1 MLTCENKK
9 TVNAEPVYDDQL
21 TEGLLTYTFAIRGEE
36 AADVTI
42 QAVRCYQ
49 TGSFQTITLPSPS
62 GSVTLLLDGD
72 RTGDNTFTVTAASSG
87 GESYTFIFSI
97 PYKHRGENKVK
108 IQTNLHDGDTVTNGQ
123 EVNLT
128 VEAWT
133 EDAQGNRVSHIL
145 ATGTETKLTVQLDGK
160 TVQFESSSGYVQQYL
175 LVPENLDVGDKND
188 HELYTMPRMRRATS
202 VSCA

>member
-1 MLTCENKK
+1 MADAVSLGILRPCFNGAAMNTDSGSVQLESAENGASYTVLVTAAVKERTVNFTITIRYQSDVSMEMSYTVMENGAAKPCVLTCENKK

-42 QAVRCYQ
+42 QSVRCYQ

-62 GSVTLLLDGD
+62 GSVALLLDGD

-97 PYKHRGENKVK
+97 PYKHRGENKE
-108 IQTNLHDGDTVTNGQ
+108 IGRASCR
-123 EVNLT
+123 E
-128 VEAWT
+128 
-133 EDAQGNRVSHIL
+133 RV
-145 ATGTETKLTVQLDGK
+145 
-160 TVQFESSSGYVQQYL
+160 
-175 LVPENLDVGDKND
+175 
-188 HELYTMPRMRRATS
+188 
-202 VSCA
+202 